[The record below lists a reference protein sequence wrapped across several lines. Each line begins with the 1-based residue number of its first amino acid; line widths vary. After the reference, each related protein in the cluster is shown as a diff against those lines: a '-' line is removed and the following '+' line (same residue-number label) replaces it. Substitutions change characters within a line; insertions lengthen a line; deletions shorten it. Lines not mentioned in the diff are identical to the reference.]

1 MSQWKL
7 DQVTGP
13 ETADSHRHWLYRIAG
28 AAALITV
35 VIVLLEIIRF
45 FVWPPPSTVVG
56 WFALF
61 QNNKLLG
68 LLSFEL
74 LIVVSNVLAIPV
86 YLAFYIALRRAS
98 VSFMAIATA
107 LGLVGIAAIFA
118 ARPIFEMLYLSD
130 QYAAATTETQKAM
143 FLAAGEA
150 MLAIFNGTAAQVN
163 YVLAA
168 IALLTIS
175 VVMLRSSVFSKVTA
189 YVGIITNVL
198 ALGFYVPKIG
208 IILALISVL
217 PFLIIWNILIAGRF
231 FQLGRLERKA
241 PPQQS

>member
-1 MSQWKL
+1 MSQWKQ
-7 DQVTGP
+7 DQVTDP
-13 ETADSHRHWLYRIAG
+13 ETADSHWHLLYRIAG
-28 AAALITV
+28 AAALISV

-45 FVWPPPSTVVG
+45 IAWPPPSTVVG

-68 LLSFEL
+68 LLSLEL
-74 LIVVSNVLAIPV
+74 LIVVGNVLAIPV

-107 LGLVGIAAIFA
+107 VGLVGIAAIFA

-143 FLAAGEA
+143 FLAAGDA

-168 IALLTIS
+168 IALLTVS

-217 PFLIIWNILIAGRF
+217 PFLIIWNILIARRF
-231 FQLGRLERKA
+231 FQLGRLERKEL
-241 PPQQS
+241 PQQS